1 MCTKRTLGTRKAC
14 LYGPVDG
21 TLAAQRVKSWVV
33 CAILHMRLERSV
45 YIWGKRGDHARG
57 RTGAARTIHDHRT
70 VTREFY
76 EHLLPGQTAQERSF
90 AEEAKYSS
98 YYDRGQRSLPGPCKT
113 TEEAQEP

>member
-1 MCTKRTLGTRKAC
+1 
-14 LYGPVDG
+14 
-21 TLAAQRVKSWVV
+21 
-33 CAILHMRLERSV
+33 MRLETSV
-45 YIWGKRGDHARG
+45 HIWGKRGDHARG

-98 YYDRGQRSLPGPCKT
+98 YYDRGQRSLPGPRQT
-113 TEEAQEP
+113 TEEAQEPQYYECARCEFRWRLCLSGNGLCGGRNTASAHCARSA